1 MNTLLKEAIYLT
13 DGGLETT
20 LIFHQGLDLPYFAAF
35 DLLNDPISRRVI
47 SEYYKQ
53 YLDLAVRYK
62 KGFILESATW
72 RANADW
78 AYHMGYSN
86 EDLKKINRFAIDELH
101 ALKKQYENYINPILI
116 SGCVG
121 PRSDGYKTA
130 NKMTAQEAKA
140 YHAEQIKVLKEAGVD
155 LVSAITMNYL
165 EEGLGIAM
173 AAQEIMVPAVI
184 SFTVETDGKLSDGK
198 TLKEAIETIDKKT
211 SSYPS
216 YYMINC
222 AHPQHFANELKK
234 GEQWIARIRGI
245 RANASCKSHAELD
258 ESTTLDAG
266 DKAELANWYHLLNDY
281 LPNLQVFGGCC
292 GTDASHIKAICETL
306 SALDWE
312 QQE

>member
-1 MNTLLKEAIYLT
+1 MNTLLKDSIYLT

-20 LIFHQGLDLPYFAAF
+20 LIFHHGIDLPYFASF
-35 DLLNDPISRRVI
+35 DLLNDPTSRRVI

-53 YLDLAVRYK
+53 YLDLAFRYK

-78 AYHMGYSN
+78 AYHMGYTN
-86 EDLKKINRFAIDELH
+86 EDLKKINRFAIDELQ
-101 ALKKQYENYINPILI
+101 ALKKEYENEINPILI

-130 NKMTAQEAKA
+130 NKMTAQEAKT

-258 ESTTLDAG
+258 ESTTLDTG
-266 DKAELANWYHLLNDY
+266 DTAELANWYHLLNHY

-292 GTDASHIKAICETL
+292 GTDVSHIKAICETL
-306 SALDWE
+306 SAMDWE